1 MVFAI
6 AAVIILIPFDN
17 FEMEALGIEV
27 SLSDIVIL
35 ISGSVFLIRIL
46 LSEQIKSISPWIHL
60 LWSVY
65 LLSSLIVLSQG
76 NTRIFV
82 TQVGV
87 FILFYLTILTT
98 RNISNL
104 RMLMKV
110 YLFSALLHSLIG
122 LFVYWQYQQTGNLS
136 GIFLAKISGIPTPRV
151 MSVFGDPN
159 FYALYLLP
167 AFAILLVILFY
178 ERSLKI
184 KIGLVAF
191 IILLAVGIG
200 ASYSRTGIMAM
211 PILLMSTIVWKWG
224 GSFRT
229 LLLGTLAVLLGTTFV
244 LLPLIDMP
252 IISDIAAWNIQ
263 AVNYRYYSYG
273 VATSIWSESLLW
285 GTGLTPPEFTV
296 HNTLLIIGV
305 RSGLFGSVPFIL
317 LLVVAFRSNIRKI
330 SHTNWN
336 DSKWIAAA
344 GSAMFCLIPPLMFF
358 DIEFNKV
365 LWLILGLVT
374 ASAFFVENDQSNSIT
389 KTETSKIDNTPTLV
403 D

>member
-1 MVFAI
+1 MIFAV

-122 LFVYWQYQQTGNLS
+122 LFVYWQYQQYGNLN
-136 GIFLAKISGIPTPRV
+136 GIFLAKIS
-151 MSVFGDPN
+151 MSF
-159 FYALYLLP
+159 
-167 AFAILLVILFY
+167 
-178 ERSLKI
+178 
-184 KIGLVAF
+184 
-191 IILLAVGIG
+191 
-200 ASYSRTGIMAM
+200 
-211 PILLMSTIVWKWG
+211 
-224 GSFRT
+224 
-229 LLLGTLAVLLGTTFV
+229 
-244 LLPLIDMP
+244 
-252 IISDIAAWNIQ
+252 
-263 AVNYRYYSYG
+263 
-273 VATSIWSESLLW
+273 
-285 GTGLTPPEFTV
+285 
-296 HNTLLIIGV
+296 
-305 RSGLFGSVPFIL
+305 
-317 LLVVAFRSNIRKI
+317 
-330 SHTNWN
+330 
-336 DSKWIAAA
+336 
-344 GSAMFCLIPPLMFF
+344 
-358 DIEFNKV
+358 
-365 LWLILGLVT
+365 
-374 ASAFFVENDQSNSIT
+374 
-389 KTETSKIDNTPTLV
+389 
-403 D
+403 